1 MPIRN
6 GEIAHRLRAL
16 NDLPED
22 LGLISST
29 HIASYYHLY
38 PLFQGDPMPASGVYL
53 TLYTHDAQRHAGKAP
68 TQIIKKKK
76 TKIKSSQNHTQ

>member
-1 MPIRN
+1 
-6 GEIAHRLRAL
+6 
-16 NDLPED
+16 
-22 LGLISST
+22 
-29 HIASYYHLY
+29 
-38 PLFQGDPMPASGVYL
+38 MPASGVYL